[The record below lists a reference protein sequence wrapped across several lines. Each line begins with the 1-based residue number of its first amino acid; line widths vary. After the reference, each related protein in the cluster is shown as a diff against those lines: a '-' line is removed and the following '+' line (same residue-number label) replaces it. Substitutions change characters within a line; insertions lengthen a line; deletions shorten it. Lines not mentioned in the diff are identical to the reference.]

1 MDPRRGYK
9 RSPFDAVN
17 HSRLALGAVMTHRI
31 LDDRDVKEIIEDL
44 KQQLNLAS
52 EILARL
58 EEGEKPLHVKIFDSE
73 LRLVSPLYYRL
84 QRHMI
89 DWCDRESY
97 PHLSGLDITKLADR
111 EGKKFK
117 EAVGEGLR

>member
-9 RSPFDAVN
+9 RSPLDAVN
-17 HSRLALGAVMTHRI
+17 HSRLALDAVMTHRI
-31 LDDRDVKEIIEDL
+31 LDERDVKEIIEDL

-58 EEGEKPLHVKIFDSE
+58 EEGEKPLHVKIFDLE

-97 PHLSGLDITKLADR
+97 PHLSGLDIAKLADR
-111 EGKKFK
+111 EGKKFN
-117 EAVGEGLR
+117 EAVGEGLI

>member
-1 MDPRRGYK
+1 
-9 RSPFDAVN
+9 
-17 HSRLALGAVMTHRI
+17 MTHRI
-31 LDDRDVKEIIEDL
+31 LDERDVKEIIEDL

-52 EILARL
+52 SILARL
-58 EEGEKPLHVKIFDSE
+58 EEGERPLHVKIFDLE

-84 QRHMI
+84 QRHLI

-97 PHLSGLDITKLADR
+97 PHFSGLDITRLADR
-111 EGKKFK
+111 EGKKFN